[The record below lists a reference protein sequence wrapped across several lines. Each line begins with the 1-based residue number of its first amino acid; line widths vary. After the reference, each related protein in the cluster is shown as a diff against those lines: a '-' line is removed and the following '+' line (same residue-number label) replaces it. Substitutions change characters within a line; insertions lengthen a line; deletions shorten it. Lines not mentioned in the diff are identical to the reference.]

1 MKLQASNAVTESTT
15 PLSRETKERA
25 LALLREAIAASDP
38 LQGFDRS
45 WARYRIATYLRS
57 LGLAEELA
65 HYGQDEIDAANA
77 LHKPE

>member
-1 MKLQASNAVTESTT
+1 MPPASNAVTEPPPT
-15 PLSRETKERA
+15 LSPETRQRA
-25 LALLREAIAASDP
+25 LALLREAIAASDR
-38 LQGFDRS
+38 LQGMNRS